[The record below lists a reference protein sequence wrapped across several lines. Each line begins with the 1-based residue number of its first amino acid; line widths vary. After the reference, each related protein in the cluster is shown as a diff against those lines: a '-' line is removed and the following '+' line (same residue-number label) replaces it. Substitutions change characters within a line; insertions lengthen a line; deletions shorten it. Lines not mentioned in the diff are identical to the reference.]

1 MGLILKSLE
10 VLLQREGIQRD
21 THFVESSQRNT
32 ALVLLDI
39 SEHQSYKVSV
49 PLQHL
54 FCWTFLNINP
64 TK

>member
-10 VLLQREGIQRD
+10 VLLQRD

-49 PLQHL
+49 PL
-54 FCWTFLNINP
+54 
-64 TK
+64 